1 VIPALIVDPKRL
13 ARLAKNPRRAAYYCG
28 AVRSL
33 ARDLESRGAKLVVR
47 RGETAAA
54 AVRLA
59 REARVDCVTWSAGYD
74 ARAKSHSEAL
84 QSALEEAGFR
94 VTIAHDSPAVAP
106 EETAAARSSD
116 GGRGYRSCSA
126 VLSVWMAQ
134 AREPYASSV
143 RFSGFDLPSDALPS
157 AAECAAAHIAEDAP
171 SERQALASLERFLG
185 GAILSY
191 RSARNVPGGDP
202 TSHSSAA
209 LSFGLISARTILRA
223 VEELARDPFL
233 LTEEKSALTAFVHSI
248 ARRDFFLQLAWF
260 FEDEPDQVL
269 QPRMRAFPFA
279 PKHPAL
285 SAWAQGRTGYPLVDA
300 GMRELATTGWMH
312 PRVRFIAAS
321 FLCFDLGVD
330 WRIGRDLWNGDLIE
344 DDAALATGNWQ
355 WVAGVGADLAQFPR
369 IYNPRKQARAF
380 DRTGAYVR
388 RWVGELANASDAE
401 LFGTGA
407 RATSGQLQ
415 LPLFERSGYPE
426 PVLDHE
432 RVARAF
438 LERYVAFVRDAP
450 TR

>member
-47 RGETAAA
+47 RGETVAAT
-54 AVRLA
+54 VRLA
-59 REARVDCVTWSAGYD
+59 RDAHADCVTWSAAYD
-74 ARAKSHSEAL
+74 AQSRSHGDAL

-94 VTIAHDSPAVAP
+94 VTIAHDAPAVAP
-106 EETAAARSSD
+106 DETAAARSTD
-116 GGRGYRSCSA
+116 GGRGYRSFTAYLA
-126 VLSVWMAQ
+126 VWLPQ
-134 AREPYASSV
+134 PREPYAASA
-143 RFSGFDLPSDALPS
+143 RFIDAGLSSDALPS
-157 AAECAAAHIAEDAP
+157 VAECGAAHLADEAP
-171 SERQALASLERFLG
+171 SEREALQSLERFLG
-185 GAILSY
+185 GAILAY
-191 RSARNVPGGDP
+191 RSARNVPGGER
-202 TSHSSAA
+202 TSHFSAA
-209 LSFGLISARTILRA
+209 LSFGLISARTILSA
-223 VEELARDPFL
+223 VDRLARDPFL
-233 LTEEKSALTAFVHSI
+233 LTEEKSALTAFVHSL

-260 FEDEPDQVL
+260 FEDVPDLVL
-269 QPRMRAFPFA
+269 QPRMRAFRFA
-279 PKHPAL
+279 ASHPAL
-285 SAWAQGRTGYPLVDA
+285 SAWAAGRTGYPLVDA
-300 GMRELATTGWMH
+300 GMRELAATGWMH

-330 WRIGRDLWNGDLIE
+330 WRKGRDLWDDQLVE

-388 RWVGELANASDAE
+388 RWIPELANAADAD

-407 RATSGQLQ
+407 RGSSGQLR

-438 LERYVAFVRDAP
+438 LERYVAFVRSWTTP
-450 TR
+450 